1 MLGKFGNK
9 CFPAEQFRTIN
20 LALFSLEPYS
30 EYLESLDLI
39 LKHVY
44 SNHSNALE
52 ASLRADSA
60 YALLS

>member
-1 MLGKFGNK
+1 MLRKFGNK

-44 SNHSNALE
+44 SKPFKCAGGKPT
-52 ASLRADSA
+52 R
-60 YALLS
+60 